1 MTTPPKARRYNTQA
15 MASITPQTPPPAEP
29 TASDSPAPPR
39 LEVARRSDAPASDAS
54 ERQARLER
62 FLATE
67 PIDDG
72 LGDFRLTKPAA
83 PSPEKD
89 MPAAPPADSG
99 DMEARLAAIRAEKLT
114 ERQLRIAKRIA
125 ALHQIEVS
133 SAEEAVLRLRE
144 RGIDPSH
151 RTAVGSILSSEG
163 TRAQA
168 APSPNAPAVRQAP
181 VPSILPERSPA
192 PPGRPALPSRE
203 ELTEEKRA
211 AEIYRIQ
218 RDLARRRRR
227 RMAMLAMRLALFVF
241 LPTALV
247 GIYYGRYASPL
258 YATVSQFQI
267 QSAESGS
274 GASGLSGMLGGS
286 GLGTNQDAVAVQ
298 SYLTS
303 RDAMLRLDEDLGF
316 RRAFQ
321 DPSVDAIKRLPADA
335 TNEATF
341 SLYKDSVKIGYDPTE
356 GVLNMEVIAPD
367 PQLSEQF
374 SRALISYAEQLV
386 DALTSR
392 MRSDQMDGARETYQ
406 DAEEKMLAAQLRVQE
421 LQERLGVL
429 DPVAESGVVMAQVSM
444 LEGQLAEKQLEL
456 GQLQSNARPLQS
468 RVDAVEGDI
477 ARLRDL
483 ITQTRQ
489 QLTQGNDTR
498 NSLAAI
504 GGELRVAEA
513 EMLTRQEMLAAAA
526 AQMETARI
534 EANKQVR
541 YLSLSIAPIPPDEA
555 TYPRAF
561 QNTLV
566 AFLVFSGI
574 YLMLSLTASILRE
587 QVST

>member
-15 MASITPQTPPPAEP
+15 MASITPQTPPPAEA

-72 LGDFRLTKPAA
+72 LGDFRLNKPAA

-89 MPAAPPADSG
+89 TPAAPPADSG

-181 VPSILPERSPA
+181 VPSILPDRSPA